1 MGEETATQGENTQ
14 SQQNQPQPVKNPL
27 LNRPSNPELDI
38 VVRKGSDKPII
49 ETKQERQERTRIT
62 EQRKDESKPSKE

>member
-1 MGEETATQGENTQ
+1 MGEEIANQGGNTQ

-27 LNRPSNPELDI
+27 LNRPPNPELDI

-49 ETKQERQERTRIT
+49 ETKQQRQGGTRIA
-62 EQRKDESKPSKE
+62 EQQKEERKPSKE